1 MAAPNVGHSV
11 LRVVNFFVVIIL
23 IIVLLNLVGPFIAH
37 SAPAAL
43 DKAGEALS
51 GIWSGI
57 QNLVPSSY
65 YRSH

>member
-1 MAAPNVGHSV
+1 
-11 LRVVNFFVVIIL
+11 
-23 IIVLLNLVGPFIAH
+23 VLLNLLGPFIAH

-51 GIWSGI
+51 GIWNGL
-57 QNLVPSSY
+57 QGLVPTSY